1 MKAAFLIPPP
11 QAGSP
16 PAERVFGC
24 TYELY
29 PFPPMPVLYA
39 ASALREA
46 GHEVSVADGA
56 RDGWTPEQFDS
67 YIREHPVDLW
77 AFHSV
82 NLSRDTDLAAHA
94 RIRSVTGV
102 ETPVVF
108 TGPGPSYE
116 PEVYLRDDR
125 TFVLRGEVEQSLPQ
139 LASALSK
146 GNAIDTADR
155 DGLALLGPGG
165 EVRSGAPRQPI
176 EDLDSLPFPARDLV
190 PREAYFNPKLGAR
203 PFTAMLSSRGCPH
216 RCRYCVP
223 NALSFARELEGR
235 RASEGEKPR
244 ARLRSAGNVI
254 AELEELQREGY
265 RAISFIDDEF
275 VWSAD
280 RTEEICSAVGRMGF
294 RWGCL
299 ARPDY
304 INERT
309 AESLANARC
318 LYVDLGVESFVQEI
332 LDDVG
337 KDLTVEQAESAIK
350 LLRKLGVP
358 VKLNVLIGASPLE
371 TKETLE
377 ITVRKAIELDPD
389 VAMFGVCNPFPGTP
403 YWDYA
408 QREKL
413 LVSPEYTPVDVQ
425 RQSTVRLP
433 NLSPDELVSA
443 VKRANRRFYLRP
455 RVIVRNLLK
464 ARSPGDLLRG
474 ARAFLRKM
482 RP

>member
-1 MKAAFLIPPP
+1 MKVVFLIPPP
-11 QAGSP
+11 LAGTP

-29 PFPPMPVLYA
+29 PFPPIPVLYA
-39 ASALREA
+39 ASALRQA

-56 RDGWTPEQFDS
+56 RENWTTAQLEAA
-67 YIREHPVDLW
+67 IRDASPDLW
-77 AFHSV
+77 VFHSV
-82 NLSRDTDLAAHA
+82 NLSRETDLAALE
-94 RIRSVTGV
+94 RIRALAKG

-116 PEVYLRDDR
+116 PDAYLRDER
-125 TFVLRGEVEQSLPQ
+125 SFALRGEVEQSLPQ
-139 LASALSK
+139 LAARLAR
-146 GNAIDTADR
+146 GDR
-155 DGLALLGPGG
+155 PDPEDMPGLAVRTPAGELL
-165 EVRSGAPRQPI
+165 SGIPREPI
-176 EDLDSLPFPARDLV
+176 EDLDALPFPARDLV
-190 PREAYFNPKLGAR
+190 PGDAYYNPKLGAR
-203 PFTAMLSSRGCPH
+203 PFTAVLSSRGCPH

-223 NALSFARELEGR
+223 NAMSFARELEGR
-235 RASEGEKPR
+235 RAADGRKPR
-244 ARLRSAGNVI
+244 ARLRSAGNVVD
-254 AELEELQREGY
+254 ELQELHREGY

-280 RTEEICSAVGRMGF
+280 RTEEICSAIGRMNF

-304 INERT
+304 INDRT
-309 AESLANARC
+309 AAALAGARC

-337 KDLTVEQAESAIK
+337 KDLTVEQAESSIR
-350 LLRKLGVP
+350 LLRSLGVP
-358 VKLNVLIGASPLE
+358 VKLNVLVGASPLE
-371 TKETLE
+371 TRETIE
-377 ITVRKAIELDPD
+377 TTIRKVVELDPD

-408 QREKL
+408 RERGL
-413 LVSPEYTPVDVQ
+413 LVNPEYTPVDVQ

-433 NLSPDELVSA
+433 HLSPEELVAA
-443 VKRANRRFYLRP
+443 VRRANRRFYLRP
-455 RVIVRNLLK
+455 GVILRNLLK